1 MPKTAVYIYQ
11 ETNGVAPLLDWMDEI
26 PRKVQDKFI
35 KRFEL
40 LEEKGNELRRP
51 IVDTLRDGI
60 REIRVERGH
69 VNYRV
74 LYGFVGQNIVL
85 LSHGCTKK
93 KEVPPKEID
102 LAISN
107 LNRYKENTQAHT
119 YRE

>member
-1 MPKTAVYIYQ
+1 MPKTTVHIYQ
-11 ETNGVAPLLDWMDEI
+11 EANGAAPLLEWMDDI
-26 PRKVQDKFI
+26 PPKIQDKFI

-51 IVDTLRDGI
+51 IVDMLRDGI
-60 REIRVERGH
+60 REIRVESGH

-74 LYGFVGQNIVL
+74 LYGFVGRNIIL

-93 KEVPPKEID
+93 KEVPEREIN

-107 LNRYKENTQAHT
+107 LNKYKENPQGHT
-119 YRE
+119 YKE